1 VKNGY
6 RGPLVA
12 DIPLL
17 VETGRSGDF
26 DAVVVVACDPAR
38 QRARLIERDGLS
50 DVEADQRIAAQWPIA
65 QKVRVADYVIR
76 TDGTFEETDA
86 QIEVLAR
93 QLRDRAAS
101 T

>member
-1 VKNGY
+1 M
-6 RGPLVA
+6 
-12 DIPLL
+12 
-17 VETGRSGDF
+17 TGDF

-65 QKVRVADYVIR
+65 EKVRGADYVVM
-76 TDGTFEETDA
+76 TDGTFADTDA
-86 QIEVLAR
+86 QVEVLVA
-93 QLRDRAAS
+93 QLRDRAS